1 MAYRPGH
8 DNGRGERRLTGESRM
23 LLRVEPCPNRKPQQP
38 QHTNRKP
45 PEHHW
50 KQAEHAYGQA
60 DKQRRGD
67 VAESQSPWLDERQ
80 AHIAARRI
88 TRRTTEPAMP
98 ETVN

>member
-1 MAYRPGH
+1 MLIAPATTMVGA
-8 DNGRGERRLTGESRM
+8 ERRLTGESRM

-67 VAESQSPWLDERQ
+67 VAESQSPWLDERK
-80 AHIAARRI
+80 
-88 TRRTTEPAMP
+88 RTLQHGG
-98 ETVN
+98 

>member
-1 MAYRPGH
+1 MLIAPAH

-67 VAESQSPWLDERQ
+67 VAESQSPWLDERK
-80 AHIAARRI
+80 
-88 TRRTTEPAMP
+88 RTLQHGG
-98 ETVN
+98 